1 MQNIKYCKLAWDF
14 CDLKGM
20 CSLYSNGPNF
30 LEGRRRY
37 LCLQSP
43 QYWAP
48 NCPSCF
54 TNKAILS
61 TYNSIGNEHCYH
73 DYFIDKRT
81 WERSQ
86 DWNSSSQ
93 RQDLYSKNILLEYWR
108 LTSFSLMVIKNSL
121 RYKQLTSGFYCVQM
135 NIKVKVTSAFM
146 LIVTE

>member
-30 LEGRRRY
+30 LEGRWRY
-37 LCLQSP
+37 LCLQYP

-61 TYNSIGNEHCYH
+61 AYNSIGNEHCYH

-86 DWNSSSQ
+86 EFKQSTTSPLLKKHTV
-93 RQDLYSKNILLEYWR
+93 RILEIDFFLSYGHKK
-108 LTSFSLMVIKNSL
+108 FSEI
-121 RYKQLTSGFYCVQM
+121 
-135 NIKVKVTSAFM
+135 
-146 LIVTE
+146 